1 MRKKYKDMKKLK
13 NIVFLSIILVIASC
27 NSKTSSP
34 NSTKEANNESSI
46 DKTDSLSLPYLS
58 APKEISF
65 GIAKHNIPKEISLE
79 VQNLGKKPL
88 IIEKI
93 DASCGC
99 MKIQHT
105 LRPILNGEKGFI
117 KITINTEKQK
127 GYFNKSI
134 FVNSNAKN
142 NLEIIRIKG
151 EVN

>member
-1 MRKKYKDMKKLK
+1 
-13 NIVFLSIILVIASC
+13 
-27 NSKTSSP
+27 
-34 NSTKEANNESSI
+34 
-46 DKTDSLSLPYLS
+46 
-58 APKEISF
+58 
-65 GIAKHNIPKEISLE
+65 
-79 VQNLGKKPL
+79 
-88 IIEKI
+88 
-93 DASCGC
+93 